1 MPSPTANPRKRP
13 VFKTAAIDDQEKFQP
28 LPAPTGHYPYHLDIE
43 KVLPYTNNQKMVLHM
58 CGDTGGLTLDEYNHK
73 VAHAM
78 IHQIEAI
85 EAVEDKPQFFFH
97 LGDVVYNYG
106 QEAEYYPQFFNA
118 YQNYPL
124 PIFAISGNHDADV
137 DPVDPNKPTSL
148 EAFLKVFCDTESRPI
163 PFAGDT
169 GYKSNIQPN
178 IYWTLKTPLADFIC
192 LYSNVPRFGT
202 ITPEQQD
209 WFINELKDNTR
220 NRDEKALIVCLH
232 HSAYSADTNHGSSLR
247 MQQFLNSAFEA
258 TGVYPDAVFS
268 GHVHNYQR
276 FHKQYANG
284 KVVPFIVSGAGGYAL
299 LHTLA
304 EPHDPAFPDDS
315 SLLDNVV
322 LQKSCDFTYGFLKL
336 SIEKNEGRFALNG
349 EYYTVSRSVENNSQ
363 VSLYDEFEIQLGQ
376 KNVQQ

>member
-78 IHQIEAI
+78 IHQIDGI
-85 EAVEDKPQFFFH
+85 EVTEDKPQFFFH

-163 PFAGDT
+163 PFAGGT
-169 GYKSNIQPN
+169 NYKSNIQPN

-247 MQQFLNSAFEA
+247 MQQFLNSAFEE

-304 EPHDPAFPDDS
+304 EPHDPAFPDYS

-336 SIEKNEGRFALNG
+336 SIEKKEGRFELNG